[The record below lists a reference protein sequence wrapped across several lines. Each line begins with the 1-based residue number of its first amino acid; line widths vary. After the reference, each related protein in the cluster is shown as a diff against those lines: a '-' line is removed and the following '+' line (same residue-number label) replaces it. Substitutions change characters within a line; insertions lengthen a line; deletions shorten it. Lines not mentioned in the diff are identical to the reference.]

1 MGKNPLPILFTYYS
15 LKIKF
20 VPFLK
25 SWLATIPCKG
35 KTIKWATKL
44 LIKKKGEGKRERERK
59 IEIDSEKKFNFWL
72 VGMREKKKLSIYVRV
87 VGKYAFFV
95 AFLC

>member
-1 MGKNPLPILFTYYS
+1 MFTYYS

-35 KTIKWATKL
+35 KRIKWATKL
-44 LIKKKGEGKRERERK
+44 LIKKKGKGKRERERK

-72 VGMREKKKLSIYVRV
+72 VGMHEKKKLSIYVRV